1 LVRTKG
7 DLAKSAFIIERMTEG
22 TIASVVERLDFG
34 RLDAE
39 NDENLQDY
47 FLDTGT
53 VDLAKRGKKLV
64 IGRKGAGKTAL
75 FKILARELQAAV
87 VELDL
92 DHYVWEFHRGFAEA
106 GLEAERAYTASWKLL
121 IYLSAYGAIR
131 DDLDRDDRTTGDAAL
146 ETLGLA
152 SDRGRI
158 RAMVGWLKRVRRVD
172 LPEIA
177 GLASGGGFELGDIEG
192 TPLSAETARAIHD
205 LEALL
210 ARVRPDHP
218 FTVLIDRLDDAWNG
232 SDDSLHLIAGAVR
245 ATRDI
250 GMTLK
255 SGMALPPVITFLRA
269 DLWERISFNDRNK
282 MSQDIILLDW
292 TPEQLTDVIALRVA
306 SSLGVPREDAWS
318 AAFTTDEMRQRA
330 RASTYITKRTLGR
343 PRDIVAFAI
352 FAHEEAQKHGH
363 EIIEATDIYEA
374 ERRFSRHVFDELKDE
389 MERHVADFQEVT
401 NALKSLRQRTF
412 QMDDWMGACKA
423 NGITVREGRVALEAL
438 LEASIVGIHAT
449 GGSGGGSGT
458 VYRYEDR
465 HLQARDESNM
475 QVHLA
480 LVKEL
485 GLRDT

>member
-1 LVRTKG
+1 
-7 DLAKSAFIIERMTEG
+7 MTEH
-22 TIASVVERLDFG
+22 AAESVVDRLDFG

-39 NDENLQDY
+39 NDDNLPDY

-53 VDLAKRGKKLV
+53 VDLVKRGKKLI
-64 IGRKGAGKTAL
+64 IGRKGSGKTAL
-75 FKILARELQAAV
+75 FKILARDLDAAV

-92 DHYVWEFHRGFAEA
+92 DHYVWEFHRGFAET

-121 IYLSAYGAIR
+121 VCLSAYGAIR
-131 DDLDRDDRTTGDAAL
+131 ESLDRVDRSAGDAAL
-146 ETLGLA
+146 EALGLGPE
-152 SDRGRI
+152 RGRI
-158 RAMVGWLKRVRRVD
+158 RAMIGWLKRVRRVD

-177 GLASGGGFELGDIEG
+177 GIAAGGGFELQDIEG
-192 TPLSAETARAIHD
+192 TTLSADTARAIHE
-205 LEALL
+205 LESLL
-210 ARVRPDHP
+210 ARVRPERS
-218 FTVLIDRLDDAWNG
+218 FTVMIDRLDDAWNG
-232 SDDSLHLIAGAVR
+232 TEDSLHLIAGAVR
-245 ATRDI
+245 ATRDL

-255 SGMALPPVITFLRA
+255 SGMQLPPVITFLRA

-292 TPEQLTDVIALRVA
+292 TPEQLADVIALRAA
-306 SSLGVPREDAWS
+306 SSLGVPRDDAWS
-318 AAFTTDEMRQRA
+318 VAFTTDEMRQRA

-352 FAHEEAQKHGH
+352 FADEAAQTHDH
-363 EIIEATDIYEA
+363 AIIEATDIYEA

-389 MERHVADFQEVT
+389 MERHVVDFQAIT

-412 QMDDWMGACKA
+412 QVDMWIAACKA
-423 NGITVREGRVALEAL
+423 NGIGVRDARDALDAL
-438 LEASIVGIHAT
+438 IEASIVGMHTT

-485 GLRDT
+485 GLKDA